1 MVREGGSFSMGFG
14 VTTKWRARALPG
26 RIGFLLAIFGVPL
39 LAGQTQDQEQPP
51 SPVFKVN
58 VVSKSTKAINY
69 RHRSGSTTI
78 NFVGTAVMPKAQ
90 GQAKV
95 DSRPGA
101 INIEATF
108 KEIGAPGQFGAEYL
122 TYVLWAISPEGRP
135 KNLGEILLEG
145 GKGSLK
151 VTTDLQVFG
160 LIVTAE
166 PYFSV
171 TQPSDLI
178 VMENEIRPDT
188 LGKFEIID
196 AKYELLQRGQYQK
209 LANVLQLQPDP
220 RVPIEIYEARN
231 AVQIAQS
238 SGADKYAA
246 ETFQKA
252 QTTLQQSE
260 DYLKRKQR
268 KPAIMIARETAQTA
282 EDARVIALKRQEEE
296 ALQKEREAAA
306 AREAEAKR
314 QAEDEQRRREQA
326 ETERKAEEARRAQA
340 EAAKATAEAEKA
352 TAETQRLQ
360 AELAAAKE
368 AAERAK
374 AETAQAQAAAAAEK
388 AERAAAESDRLRQ
401 QAEQEKQQLR
411 AQLLQ
416 QLNAVLET
424 KDTDRGLVVTMA
436 DVLFDSGKY
445 TLRPAAREKLAKLA
459 GIVLGHPG
467 LKLAAEGHTD
477 STGTADFNQKL
488 SVKRAEAVTEYLG
501 SQGVPRDSL
510 SASGFGDTKPIA
522 ENNTAAGRQQNRR
535 VELIVSGEVI
545 GTKIGASA
553 KL

>member
-1 MVREGGSFSMGFG
+1 MGFAVFSDSRAWARSAQTGMMLALCG
-14 VTTKWRARALPG
+14 VAML
-26 RIGFLLAIFGVPL
+26 
-39 LAGQTQDQEQPP
+39 GQSPDQEPP
-51 SPVFKVN
+51 SPTFKVN
-58 VVSKSTKAINY
+58 VVSKSTKAVNY

-78 NFVGTAVMPKAQ
+78 SFVGTALMPRAQ

-101 INIEATF
+101 ISIDASF
-108 KEIGAPGQFGAEYL
+108 KDVGSPSQFGSEYL

-135 KNLGEILLEG
+135 KNLGEILLDG
-145 GKGSLK
+145 GKSNLK

-171 TQPSDLI
+171 TQPSDVI

-188 LGKFEIID
+188 LGKFEVID

-209 LANVLQLQPDP
+209 LSNVLQLQPDP
-220 RVPIEIYEARN
+220 KIPIEIYEARN

-246 ETFQKA
+246 DSFQKA
-252 QTTLQQSE
+252 QATLHQSE
-260 DYLKRKQR
+260 DYLRRKQR

-282 EDARVIALKRQEEE
+282 EDARVIALKRQEDE

-306 AREAEAKR
+306 VREADAKR
-314 QAEDEQRRREQA
+314 HAEQEQQRREQA
-326 ETERKAEEARRAQA
+326 EAERKAEEVRRAQA
-340 EAAKATAEAEKA
+340 EAAKVTAEAEKA
-352 TAETQRLQ
+352 TAETERLK
-360 AELAAAKE
+360 AELAAARE

-388 AERAAAESDRLRQ
+388 AEQAAAEANRLRL

-445 TLRPAAREKLAKLA
+445 TLRPAAREKLAKLS

-477 STGTADFNQKL
+477 STGTSDLNQRL
-488 SVKRAEAVTEYLG
+488 SVKRAEAVAEYLG
-501 SQGVPRDSL
+501 SQGVPSDSL
-510 SASGFGDTKPIA
+510 SAAGFGDTRPIA
-522 ENNTAAGRQQNRR
+522 QNNTASGRQQNRR

-545 GTKIGASA
+545 GTKIGTSA

>member
-1 MVREGGSFSMGFG
+1 MGF
-14 VTTKWRARALPG
+14 ALTQKRWVRSFPRQL
-26 RIGFLLAIFGVPL
+26 RILLPICSIAL
-39 LAGQTQDQEQPP
+39 LLGQSQDAEPP
-51 SPVFKVN
+51 SPIFKVN

-78 NFVGTAVMPKAQ
+78 NFVGTAIMPKAQ

-101 INIEATF
+101 ISIEANF
-108 KEIGAPGQFGAEYL
+108 KDVGAPSQFGSEYL

-135 KNLGEILLEG
+135 KNLGEILLAG
-145 GKGSLK
+145 GKGALK

-160 LIVTAE
+160 LVVTAE

-178 VMENEIRPDT
+178 VMENEVRPDT

-209 LANVLQLQPDP
+209 LANVLQLTPDP

-231 AVQIAQS
+231 AVQIAQA

-246 ETFQKA
+246 DSFQKA
-252 QTTLQQSE
+252 QATLQQSE

-268 KPAIMIARETAQTA
+268 KPAIMIAREAAQTA
-282 EDARVIALKRQEEE
+282 EDARVIALKRQEDE

-314 QAEDEQRRREQA
+314 QAADEQHRREQA
-326 ETERKAEEARRAQA
+326 EADRKAEEARRAQA
-340 EAAKATAEAEKA
+340 EAAKATAEAAKA
-352 TAETQRLQ
+352 VADTQRLQ

-368 AAERAK
+368 ATERAK
-374 AETAQAQAAAAAEK
+374 AEAAQAQATAAAQKAEQAAAE
-388 AERAAAESDRLRQ
+388 ADRLRQ
-401 QAEQEKQQLR
+401 QAELEKQQLR

-445 TLRPAAREKLAKLA
+445 TLRPAAREKLAKLS
-459 GIVLGHPG
+459 GIVLAHPG

-477 STGTADFNQKL
+477 STGSADFNQKL
-488 SVKRAEAVTEYLG
+488 SVKRAEAVDEYLS
-501 SQGVPRDSL
+501 SQGVPADAL
-510 SASGFGDTKPIA
+510 SAAGFGDTKPIA
-522 ENNTAAGRQQNRR
+522 QNNTAAGRQQNRR

-545 GTKIGASA
+545 GTRIGTSA

>member
-1 MVREGGSFSMGFG
+1 
-14 VTTKWRARALPG
+14 
-26 RIGFLLAIFGVPL
+26 
-39 LAGQTQDQEQPP
+39 
-51 SPVFKVN
+51 
-58 VVSKSTKAINY
+58 
-69 RHRSGSTTI
+69 
-78 NFVGTAVMPKAQ
+78 MPKAQ

-101 INIEATF
+101 ISIDATF
-108 KEIGAPGQFGAEYL
+108 KDVGAPGQFGSEYL

-135 KNLGEILLEG
+135 KNLGEILLDG
-145 GKGSLK
+145 SKSSLK

-178 VMENEIRPDT
+178 VMENEVRPDT

-209 LANVLQLQPDP
+209 LANALQLQPDP

-246 ETFQKA
+246 DAFHKA
-252 QTTLQQSE
+252 QTALQQSE

-296 ALQKEREAAA
+296 ALQKERKAAA
-306 AREAEAKR
+306 AREAGAKR
-314 QAEDEQRRREQA
+314 QAEEEQRRREQA
-326 ETERKAEEARRAQA
+326 EAERKAEEARRAQA
-340 EAAKATAEAEKA
+340 EAAKATAESEKA

-388 AERAAAESDRLRQ
+388 AERAAAESERLRQ

-445 TLRPAAREKLAKLA
+445 TLRSAAREKLAKLS

-467 LKLAAEGHTD
+467 LRLAAEGHTD
-477 STGTADFNQKL
+477 STGSTEFNQKL
-488 SVKRAEAVTEYLG
+488 SVKRAEAVAEYLSG
-501 SQGVPRDSL
+501 QGVPSDTL
-510 SASGFGDTKPIA
+510 NATGFGDTNPIA
-522 ENNTAAGRQQNRR
+522 SNDTAAGRQKNRR

-545 GTKIGASA
+545 GTKIGGPAR
-553 KL
+553 L

>member
-1 MVREGGSFSMGFG
+1 
-14 VTTKWRARALPG
+14 
-26 RIGFLLAIFGVPL
+26 
-39 LAGQTQDQEQPP
+39 
-51 SPVFKVN
+51 
-58 VVSKSTKAINY
+58 
-69 RHRSGSTTI
+69 
-78 NFVGTAVMPKAQ
+78 MPKAQ
-90 GQAKV
+90 GQARV

-101 INIEATF
+101 ISIDATF
-108 KEIGAPGQFGAEYL
+108 KDVGEPSQFGSEYL

-135 KNLGEILLEG
+135 KNLGEILLAG
-145 GKGSLK
+145 GKSGLK

-178 VMENEIRPDT
+178 VMENEVRPDT

-209 LANVLQLQPDP
+209 LANALNLQPDP
-220 RVPIEIYEARN
+220 RIPIEIYEARN
-231 AVQIAQS
+231 AVQIAQA

-246 ETFQKA
+246 DSFQKA

-296 ALQKEREAAA
+296 ALQHEREAAA

-314 QAEDEQRRREQA
+314 QADDEQRRREQA
-326 ETERKAEEARRAQA
+326 EAERKAEEARRAQA
-340 EAAKATAEAEKA
+340 EAAKATAEAQKA
-352 TAETQRLQ
+352 TADTQRLQ

-368 AAERAK
+368 ATERAK
-374 AETAQAQAAAAAEK
+374 AEAGQAQAAAAAEK
-388 AERAAAESDRLRQ
+388 AERAAAEADRLRQ
-401 QAEQEKQQLR
+401 QAVLEKQQLR
-411 AQLLQ
+411 AQLLE

-436 DVLFDSGKY
+436 DVLFDTGKY

-477 STGTADFNQKL
+477 STGTPELNQRL
-488 SVKRAEAVTEYLG
+488 SVKRAESVADYLT

-510 SASGFGDTKPIA
+510 SAEGFGETKPIA
-522 ENNTAAGRQQNRR
+522 QNNTSAGRQQNRR

-545 GTKIGASA
+545 GTKIGARA
-553 KL
+553 RL

>member
-1 MVREGGSFSMGFG
+1 MGIAL
-14 VTTKWRARALPG
+14 TSKWWARACPE
-26 RIGFLLAIFGVPL
+26 RIGIVTAICGASLLL
-39 LAGQTQDQEQPP
+39 GQSQEPP

-78 NFVGTAVMPKAQ
+78 NFVGTALMPKAQ

-101 INIEATF
+101 ISIDATF
-108 KEIGAPGQFGAEYL
+108 KDVGAPGQFGSEYL

-135 KNLGEILLEG
+135 KNLGEILLDG
-145 GKGSLK
+145 SKSSLK

-178 VMENEIRPDT
+178 VMENEVRPDT

-209 LANVLQLQPDP
+209 LANALQLQPDP
-220 RVPIEIYEARN
+220 RIPIEIYEARN

-246 ETFQKA
+246 DSFQKA

-306 AREAEAKR
+306 AREAGAKR
-314 QAEDEQRRREQA
+314 QAEEEQRRREQA
-326 ETERKAEEARRAQA
+326 EAERKAEEARRAQA
-340 EAAKATAEAEKA
+340 EAAKATAESEKA

-360 AELAAAKE
+360 AELATAKE

-388 AERAAAESDRLRQ
+388 AERAAAESERLRQ

-467 LKLAAEGHTD
+467 LRLAAEGHTD
-477 STGTADFNQKL
+477 STGSTEFNQKL
-488 SVKRAEAVTEYLG
+488 SVKRAESVAEYLS

-510 SASGFGDTKPIA
+510 NASGFGDTNPIA
-522 ENNTAAGRQQNRR
+522 SNDTAAGRQKNRR

-545 GTKIGASA
+545 GTKIGGAA
-553 KL
+553 RL

>member
-1 MVREGGSFSMGFG
+1 MGIAL
-14 VTTKWRARALPG
+14 TSKWWARALPE
-26 RIGFLLAIFGVPL
+26 RIGIVTAICGVSLLL
-39 LAGQTQDQEQPP
+39 GQSQEPP

-78 NFVGTAVMPKAQ
+78 NFVGTALMPKAQ

-101 INIEATF
+101 ISIDATF
-108 KEIGAPGQFGAEYL
+108 KDVGAAGQFGSEYL

-135 KNLGEILLEG
+135 KNLGEILLDG
-145 GKGSLK
+145 SKSSLK

-178 VMENEIRPDT
+178 VMENEVRPDT

-209 LANVLQLQPDP
+209 LANALQLQPDP
-220 RVPIEIYEARN
+220 RIPIEIYEARN

-246 ETFQKA
+246 DSFQKA

-306 AREAEAKR
+306 AREAGAKR
-314 QAEDEQRRREQA
+314 QAEEEQRRREQA
-326 ETERKAEEARRAQA
+326 EAERKAEEARRAQA
-340 EAAKATAEAEKA
+340 EAAKATAESEKA

-360 AELAAAKE
+360 AELTAAKE

-388 AERAAAESDRLRQ
+388 AERAAAESERLRQ

-467 LKLAAEGHTD
+467 LRLAAEGHTD
-477 STGTADFNQKL
+477 STGSTEFNQKL
-488 SVKRAEAVTEYLG
+488 SVKRAESVAEYLS

-510 SASGFGDTKPIA
+510 NASGFGDTNPIA
-522 ENNTAAGRQQNRR
+522 SNGTAAGRQKNRR

-545 GTKIGASA
+545 GTKIGGAA
-553 KL
+553 RL